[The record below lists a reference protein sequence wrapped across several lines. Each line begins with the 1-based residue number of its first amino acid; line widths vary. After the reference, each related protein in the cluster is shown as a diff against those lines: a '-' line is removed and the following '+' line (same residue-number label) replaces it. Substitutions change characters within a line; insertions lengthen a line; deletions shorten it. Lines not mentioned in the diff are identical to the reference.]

1 MNKNAS
7 QTIVL
12 ICGYSLMYFGL
23 TTIIYFLGLL
33 QNTGGINLPLFGGGD
48 DGIFY
53 YEQATNIANDL
64 SYIYTSVHTVILGW
78 ILKYFNTDSVYLL
91 RIFNYFANLGLVIVS
106 LLILKKIIKRK
117 AIYWISSWILLILL
131 TFYPSLIL
139 NTTISL
145 YRDIWIYFYFLW
157 CMYLFINIFI
167 ENGKYPKII
176 NIILFILTMFM
187 LGGYRKYA
195 LLSFLLGS
203 TVYLL
208 IKLTNKNKIRLKKYT
223 YIFIFGFTIFYIF
236 LKNVKFP
243 IVNLSLSDALLY
255 RQSSLDAGG
264 SQMGISLDQS
274 NMIMFYVNYLYS
286 FISNFIGPLPWQIT
300 GGSTLILML
309 TEGSVFLVISIFL
322 FRRRKMFSN
331 IEKYLIIQSVIW
343 FLLISISNDNIG
355 TSSRLRIVGW
365 LPLLIVFSKYYGEY
379 LFAIRKRKQMNLKQI

>member
-12 ICGYSLMYFGL
+12 ICGYSLMYFSF

-33 QNTGGINLPLFGGGD
+33 QNTDGINLPIFGGGD
-48 DGIFY
+48 DGTFY

-64 SYIYTSVHTVILGW
+64 PYIYTSIHAVILGW

-91 RIFNYFANLGLVIVS
+91 RIFNYFANLGLVMVS
-106 LLILKKIIKRK
+106 LLMLKKIIKRK
-117 AIYWISSWILLILL
+117 AIYWISSWILLISL

-167 ENGKYPKII
+167 EKGKYPKII
-176 NIILFILTMFM
+176 NIILLILTMYM

-195 LLSFLLGS
+195 LLSFFMGS

-208 IKLTNKNKIRLKKYT
+208 IKLTNKNKIKLKKYI
-223 YIFIFGFTIFYIF
+223 YIFIIGFTIFYIF
-236 LKNVKFP
+236 LKHVKFP

-274 NMIMFYVNYLYS
+274 NIVLFYIKYLYS
-286 FISNFIGPLPWQIT
+286 MISNFIGPLPWQIS
-300 GGSTLILML
+300 GGSTLIIML
-309 TEGSVFLVISIFL
+309 TEGIIFL
-322 FRRRKMFSN
+322 FITIFLFKKHNSFTN
-331 IEKYLIIQSVIW
+331 LEKYLLIQSVIW
-343 FLLISISNDNIG
+343 FMLISISNDNIG
-355 TSSRLRIVGW
+355 TASRLRIVGW
-365 LPLLIVFSKYYGEY
+365 LPLLIIFSKYYGEY
-379 LFAIRKRKQMNLKQI
+379 LVSLKTKYKCRKFED

>member
-208 IKLTNKNKIRLKKYT
+208 IKLTNKNKIRLKKVYLYFHIWFYHIL
-223 YIFIFGFTIFYIF
+223 YIFKECKIP
-236 LKNVKFP
+236 NSEP
-243 IVNLSLSDALLY
+243 
-255 RQSSLDAGG
+255 
-264 SQMGISLDQS
+264 
-274 NMIMFYVNYLYS
+274 
-286 FISNFIGPLPWQIT
+286 
-300 GGSTLILML
+300 
-309 TEGSVFLVISIFL
+309 
-322 FRRRKMFSN
+322 FS
-331 IEKYLIIQSVIW
+331 
-343 FLLISISNDNIG
+343 
-355 TSSRLRIVGW
+355 
-365 LPLLIVFSKYYGEY
+365 
-379 LFAIRKRKQMNLKQI
+379 